1 MLYTTFAY
9 AHLFDCLSFF
19 DAQSLAY
26 APVRFGESDFRDY
39 FAYKDDYTAGYH
51 LGSVLVGGSTPL
63 FGVNALAAEL
73 MAVNGVR
80 DVYIYENGI
89 RKAYETEED
98 IYSTEIVE
106 NNVEYL
112 MKIKEL
118 CEQNGAT
125 LLLTK
130 IPTIISPISYTSA
143 WTRYRYDAVRE
154 VADRCGIEF
163 LDLQY
168 DADLGIDVSKDFY
181 DGGMHLNANGTSKVS
196 RYLGTYLKE
205 HYSLEE
211 NANLTYENY
220 VPYYNEMFD
229 LVKLQIESDP
239 IEYLNMLAER
249 SSRYTILMTVK
260 YDMRTGLA
268 PEEAQALSNLGLQTD
283 WDNELKMRRSFIAV
297 IDGGDVKYEAVT
309 NRLLNYT
316 YTLDNGSVVDMTSA
330 GYYSGSTTSIQV
342 DGSSMCRNS
351 NGLNISVYDKEMGIF
366 VDVAAI
372 NFCDVYDATT
382 GWGSHSVSHSTARVS
397 SALRDAEF
405 IKVLQ
410 YEN

>member
-1 MLYTTFAY
+1 
-9 AHLFDCLSFF
+9 
-19 DAQSLAY
+19 
-26 APVRFGESDFRDY
+26 
-39 FAYKDDYTAGYH
+39 
-51 LGSVLVGGSTPL
+51 
-63 FGVNALAAEL
+63 
-73 MAVNGVR
+73 
-80 DVYIYENGI
+80 
-89 RKAYETEED
+89 
-98 IYSTEIVE
+98 
-106 NNVEYL
+106 
-112 MKIKEL
+112 
-118 CEQNGAT
+118 
-125 LLLTK
+125 
-130 IPTIISPISYTSA
+130 
-143 WTRYRYDAVRE
+143 
-154 VADRCGIEF
+154 
-163 LDLQY
+163 
-168 DADLGIDVSKDFY
+168 
-181 DGGMHLNANGTSKVS
+181 
-196 RYLGTYLKE
+196 
-205 HYSLEE
+205 
-211 NANLTYENY
+211 
-220 VPYYNEMFD
+220 MFD